1 MSMKRTKSWLGGLLV
16 LVSSFGFAACDTPL
30 ELPPAMA
37 EAKLLLLGEMHGT
50 QESPALVGRLVCGLA
65 QRDKRPLVLGLEI
78 PPSEQ
83 QAIDAFVSGGSE
95 SAFAE
100 HRATSAYF
108 WARKIQDGRSS
119 QAMLDL
125 IRAVRKLRVESRA
138 EIAVLAF
145 DGERKDRSDQAMA
158 QLVRARL
165 LNEGD
170 ARFVLLTGNTHAATS
185 RGTSWDADFEPLG
198 FLLADFKPLSLN
210 MTSSGGTAWICSGG
224 RAETLVCRA
233 QPNGSDDAAVFL
245 PQPRFVIGQ
254 GFARNFDGY
263 VDIGRSSA
271 SPPALAGRQIQPTA
285 TLSEKP

>member
-1 MSMKRTKSWLGGLLV
+1 MSKGRVKSWLGGLLL
-16 LVSSFGFAACDTPL
+16 LVSINSFAACDAPL
-30 ELPPAMA
+30 VVPPALA
-37 EAKLLLLGEMHGT
+37 GAKLLLLGEVHGT
-50 QESPALVGRLVCGLA
+50 QESPALVGRLLCGLV
-65 QRDKRPLVLGLEI
+65 QRDQGRLVFGLEI

-83 QAIDAFVSGGSE
+83 QAIDAFVAGGSE
-95 SAFAE
+95 AAFAE
-100 HRATSAYF
+100 HRAASAYF

-170 ARFVLLTGNTHAATS
+170 ARFVLLTGNIHAATS

-224 RAETLVCRA
+224 RAETLVCSA
-233 QPNGSDDAAVFL
+233 QPNGSDDAAVFCL
-245 PQPRFVIGQ
+245 SP
-254 GFARNFDGY
+254 
-263 VDIGRSSA
+263 A
-271 SPPALAGRQIQPTA
+271 S
-285 TLSEKP
+285 